1 MKHKHN
7 RSIHNIYCF
16 EWSRLTS
23 LSSNFFVNVN
33 FKSAYV
39 LPILLSTKWTR
50 QLWLRENNLVSLAV
64 RDSNIPLIRRRD
76 MTSINIYCSV
86 WTHVSIFDGQSWYC
100 WFCVGGF
107 YLFIWDLGRCFAAL
121 RALFGFTSRWQRNCS
136 SFSLP
141 WEQSKALIQVRK
153 AISTAPLLRR
163 PFAAHISVV
172 LRWNRSRLLNL
183 L

>member
-1 MKHKHN
+1 MNETVVTK
-7 RSIHNIYCF
+7 REYSI
-16 EWSRLTS
+16 
-23 LSSNFFVNVN
+23 LSC
-33 FKSAYV
+33 
-39 LPILLSTKWTR
+39 
-50 QLWLRENNLVSLAV
+50 

-153 AISTAPLLRR
+153 AISTAPLVRR

-172 LRWNRSRLLNL
+172 LRWNRSCLLTLLLIECLAATFQGSLLFRSHLSRLRKPICLV
-183 L
+183 